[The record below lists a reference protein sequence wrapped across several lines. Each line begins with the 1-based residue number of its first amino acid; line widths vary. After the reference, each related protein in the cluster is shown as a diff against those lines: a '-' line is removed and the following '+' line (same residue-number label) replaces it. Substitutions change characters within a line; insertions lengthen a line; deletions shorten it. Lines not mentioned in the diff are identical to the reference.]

1 MTTTAGIIV
10 LATSNPGKIAEF
22 RKLLPGSVHVVS
34 LDELGIVLPP
44 ETGQTFAENA
54 IAKALSAAQQSGML
68 AIADDS
74 GLEVDVLGGAPGVRS
89 ARYAGEAGNDAA
101 NRARL
106 LAELEGVPPERRTAR
121 FRCVVALA
129 SPDGLIAWEEGVCEG
144 SIATEPAGT
153 FGFGYDP
160 IFLLP
165 DGRTMAELPPGEKN
179 TISHRARAYEAIRPA
194 LIRALEDAKA
204 SAP

>member
-1 MTTTAGIIV
+1 MTVPTASIL

-22 RKLLPGSVHVVS
+22 RKLLPDIVRVVS

-54 IAKALSAAQQSGML
+54 IAKAIAAAQEAGML

-74 GLEVDVLGGAPGVRS
+74 GLEVDVLDGAPGVRS
-89 ARYAGEAGNDAA
+89 ARYAGNPGNDEA

-106 LAELEGVPPERRTAR
+106 LAELRGVPPEKRTAR
-121 FRCVVALA
+121 FRCAVALA
-129 SPDGLIAWEEGVCEG
+129 SPDELIAWEEGVCEG
-144 SIATEPAGT
+144 SIAEAPAGQY
-153 FGFGYDP
+153 GFGYDP

-165 DGRTMAELPPGEKN
+165 DGRTMAELPPEEKN
-179 TISHRARAYEAIRPA
+179 KISHRARAYQAIRPA
-194 LIRALEDAKA
+194 LIQALAGSTKIA
-204 SAP
+204 S